1 MIKIEFKMKSITAI
15 LKNFFLLILFL
26 PSFLFAQKIETGG
39 INKHVNYERLAR
51 IDSLINNYIAHKW
64 INGATTIIVK
74 DNQLVQYKG
83 YGYADID
90 SRKLM
95 QKDELVR
102 IASQTKALTCTGIMI
117 LYEHGK
123 ILLDEPVSDFIPEFK
138 DTRVLDK
145 YNAADTTY
153 TTVPAKR
160 QITIR
165 DLLTHT
171 SGLDYPAIGSDNMK
185 AIYAKAGIPAGF
197 NTAKNGQTLLSAM
210 KELATLPLVH
220 QPGEK
225 WTYGLNYDLLG
236 CIIEVVS
243 HENLADFLREN
254 IFEPLG
260 MKDTYFNVPSSKAG
274 RLATVY
280 REDSLHHVIKWE
292 KGYFGT
298 DPDYPLVHK
307 QYFSGGA
314 DLTSTAFDYAVFLQ
328 MLLNGGTYNGH
339 EILSPR
345 SVDMMTSNQLDFS
358 YNGTDGFGLGFDI
371 VSEKG
376 AARGPKNKGSFAWG
390 GFFGSAYWA
399 DPKEHL
405 IGIIFTQ
412 QTPDSHADVMERFQN
427 MVYASLKE

>member
-1 MIKIEFKMKSITAI
+1 MKHLAANFKNVF
-15 LKNFFLLILFL
+15 LVFLLV
-26 PSFLFAQKIETGG
+26 PSLLVAQKIETSGT
-39 INKHVNYERLAR
+39 NKHVNYQRLAR
-51 IDSLINNYIAHKW
+51 IDSLVNSFIAHKW
-64 INGATTIIVK
+64 INGATTIIIK
-74 DNQLVQYKG
+74 DNQLIQNKG
-83 YGYADID
+83 YGYADVD
-90 SRKLM
+90 TRKPM
-95 QKDELVR
+95 QKDELFR

-117 LYEHGK
+117 LYEQGK

-138 DTRVLDK
+138 NMTVLDK
-145 YNAADTTY
+145 FNAADTTY
-153 TTVPAKR
+153 TTIPAKR
-160 QITIR
+160 AVTIR

-171 SGLDYPAIGSDNMK
+171 SGLDYPGIGSDDMK
-185 AIYAKAGIPAGF
+185 AIYAKAGLVAGF
-197 NTAKNGQTLLSAM
+197 NIAKEGQTLLAAM

-243 HENLADFLREN
+243 HQSLADFLREN
-254 IFEPLG
+254 VFEPLG
-260 MKDTYFNVPSSKAG
+260 MKDTYFNVPSSKAA

-292 KGYFGT
+292 NGYFGA
-298 DPDYPLVHK
+298 DPNYPLAHK
-307 QYFSGGA
+307 TYFSGGA

-339 EILSPR
+339 QILSPA
-345 SVDMMTSNQLDFS
+345 SVRMMTSNQLDFP

-376 AARGPKNKGSFAWG
+376 AARGPKSQGSFAWG
-390 GFFGSAYWA
+390 GFFGSSYWA

-405 IGIIFTQ
+405 IAIIFTQ
-412 QTPDSHADVMERFQN
+412 QSPDSHADVMERFQN

>member
-1 MIKIEFKMKSITAI
+1 MNKIIPLFKNALMV
-15 LKNFFLLILFL
+15 
-26 PSFLFAQKIETGG
+26 FLFVPSLLCAQNIKTG
-39 INKHVNYERLAR
+39 IKNSHVNYERLDR
-51 IDSLINNYIAHKW
+51 IDSLVNSYIAHKW
-64 INGATTIIVK
+64 INGAATIVIK
-74 DNQLVQYKG
+74 DNQLIQNKG
-83 YGYADID
+83 YGYADVD
-90 SRKLM
+90 SKKVM
-95 QKDELVR
+95 QKDELFR
-102 IASQTKALTCTGIMI
+102 IASQTKAVTCVGIMI
-117 LYEHGK
+117 LYEQGK
-123 ILLDEPVSDFIPEFK
+123 ILLDEPVSDFISEFK
-138 DTRVLDK
+138 NMTVLDK
-145 YNAADTTY
+145 FNAADTTY

-160 QITIR
+160 AVTIR

-171 SGLDYPAIGSDNMK
+171 SGLDYAGIGSDAMK
-185 AIYAKAGIPAGF
+185 AIYAKAGITPGF
-197 NTAKNGQTLLSAM
+197 NMAKSGQTLLAAM
-210 KELATLPLVH
+210 KKLGALPLVH

-243 HENLADFLREN
+243 HENLADFFRKN

-260 MKDTYFNVPSSKAG
+260 MKDTYFNVPQSKAA

-328 MLLNGGTYNGH
+328 MLLNGGTYNGR

-345 SVDMMTSNQLDFS
+345 TVEMMTSNQLDFS

-376 AARGPKNKGSFAWG
+376 AARGPESQGTFSWG
-390 GFFGSAYWA
+390 GFFGSSYWA

-412 QTPDSHADVMERFQN
+412 QTPDSHADVMKRFQN
-427 MVYASLKE
+427 MVYASLKN

>member
-1 MIKIEFKMKSITAI
+1 MNKVIALFKNALIA
-15 LKNFFLLILFL
+15 FLLV
-26 PSFLFAQKIETGG
+26 PSLLCAQNIKTG
-39 INKHVNYERLAR
+39 IKNARVNYERLAR
-51 IDSLINNYIAHKW
+51 IDSLVNSYIAHKW
-64 INGATTIIVK
+64 INGAATIIIK
-74 DNQLVQYKG
+74 DNQLIQNKG

-90 SRKLM
+90 SKKQM
-95 QKDELVR
+95 QKDELFR
-102 IASQTKALTCTGIMI
+102 IASQTKAVTCVGIMI
-117 LYEHGK
+117 LYEQGK
-123 ILLDEPVSDFIPEFK
+123 ILLNEPVSDFIPEFK
-138 DTRVLDK
+138 NMTVLDK
-145 YNAADTTY
+145 FNAADTTY

-171 SGLDYPAIGSDNMK
+171 SGLDYAGIGSDAMK
-185 AIYAKAGIPAGF
+185 AIYAKAGITPGF
-197 NTAKNGQTLLSAM
+197 NMAKNGQTLLSAM
-210 KELATLPLVH
+210 KELGTLPLVH

-236 CIIEVVS
+236 FIIEVVS
-243 HENLADFLREN
+243 HENLADFFRKN

-260 MKDTYFNVPSSKAG
+260 MKDTYFNVPQYKAA

-298 DPDYPLVHK
+298 DPDYPLAHK
-307 QYFSGGA
+307 KYFSGGA

-345 SVDMMTSNQLDFS
+345 TVEMMTSNQLDFS

-376 AARGPKNKGSFAWG
+376 AARGAKSEGTFSWG
-390 GFFGSAYWA
+390 GFFGSSYWA

-427 MVYASLKE
+427 MVYASLKN

>member
-1 MIKIEFKMKSITAI
+1 MKRMVTIFR
-15 LKNFFLLILFL
+15 NVFLI
-26 PSFLFAQKIETGG
+26 FLFIPSQLAAQKIETGG
-39 INKHVNYERLAR
+39 QNKQVNYERLAR
-51 IDSLINNYIAHKW
+51 IDSLVSSYIAEKW
-64 INGATTIIVK
+64 INGAKAIIIK
-74 DNQLVQYKG
+74 DNQLIQNKG
-83 YGYADID
+83 YGYADVD
-90 SRKLM
+90 SKKLM

-102 IASQTKALTCTGIMI
+102 IASQTKAITCTGTMI
-117 LYEHGK
+117 LYEQGK
-123 ILLDEPVSDFIPEFK
+123 ILLEEPVSDFIQEFK
-138 DTRVLDK
+138 NTTVLDK
-145 YNAADTTY
+145 FNAADSSY

-197 NTAKNGQTLLSAM
+197 NMAKNGQTLLSAM
-210 KELATLPLVH
+210 KKLATLPLVH

-236 CIIEVVS
+236 CIIEIVS
-243 HENLADFLREN
+243 HENLADFFREN

-260 MKDTYFNVPSSKAG
+260 MNDTYFNVPESKAD

-292 KGYFGT
+292 KGYFGA
-298 DPDYPLVHK
+298 DPDYPLAHK

-339 EILSPR
+339 QILSPATVR
-345 SVDMMTSNQLDFS
+345 MMTSNQLDFS

-376 AARGPKNKGSFAWG
+376 AARGPRSKGSFSWG
-390 GFFGSAYWA
+390 GFFGSSYWA
-399 DPKEHL
+399 DPSEHL

-412 QTPDSHADVMERFQN
+412 QSPDAHADIMERFQN

>member
-1 MIKIEFKMKSITAI
+1 MKQIAVI
-15 LKNFFLLILFL
+15 FRNVFLM
-26 PSFLFAQKIETGG
+26 FLFIPSLLLAQKIETGG
-39 INKHVNYERLAR
+39 NNKQVNYERLAR
-51 IDSLINNYIAHKW
+51 IDSLVNSYIAHKW
-64 INGATTIIVK
+64 INGATTIIIK
-74 DNQLVQYKG
+74 DNQLVQNKG
-83 YGYADID
+83 YGYADVD
-90 SRKLM
+90 SKKPM
-95 QKDELVR
+95 QKDELFR
-102 IASQTKALTCTGIMI
+102 IASQTKVITCTGIMI
-117 LYEHGK
+117 LYEQGK
-123 ILLDEPVSDFIPEFK
+123 ILLNEPVSDFIPEFK
-138 DTRVLDK
+138 SMTVLDK
-145 YNAADTTY
+145 FNAADTTY

-171 SGLDYPAIGSDNMK
+171 SGLDYPGIGSEDMK

-197 NTAKNGQTLLSAM
+197 NMAKKGQTLLSAM
-210 KELATLPLVH
+210 QELATLPLVH

-243 HENLADFLREN
+243 HENLANFLSEN

-298 DPDYPLVHK
+298 DPEYPLAHK

-339 EILSPR
+339 EILSTR

>member
-1 MIKIEFKMKSITAI
+1 MNQIIALFKNALMA
-15 LKNFFLLILFL
+15 
-26 PSFLFAQKIETGG
+26 FLFVPSLLCAQNIETGRK
-39 INKHVNYERLAR
+39 NRHVNYERLAR
-51 IDSLINNYIAHKW
+51 IDSLVNSYVAHKW
-64 INGATTIIVK
+64 INGATTIIIK
-74 DNQLVQYKG
+74 DNQLVQNKG

-90 SRKLM
+90 SKKLM
-95 QKDELVR
+95 QKDELFR
-102 IASQTKALTCTGIMI
+102 IASQTKAITCTGIMI
-117 LYEHGK
+117 LYEQGK
-123 ILLDEPVSDFIPEFK
+123 ILLNEPVSDFIPEFK
-138 DTRVLDK
+138 KMTVLDK
-145 YNAADTTY
+145 FNAADTTY

-160 QITIR
+160 QITIH

-171 SGLDYPAIGSDNMK
+171 SGLDYPGIGSDAMK
-185 AIYAKAGIPAGF
+185 AIYAKAGITPGF
-197 NTAKNGQTLLSAM
+197 NMAKNGKTLLSAM
-210 KELATLPLVH
+210 KELAILPLVH

-243 HENLADFLREN
+243 HENLADFLRKN

-260 MKDTYFNVPSSKAG
+260 MKDTYFNVPQSKAA

-280 REDSLHHVIKWE
+280 REDSLHHIVKWE
-292 KGYFGT
+292 KGYFGA
-298 DPDYPLVHK
+298 DPDYPLAHK

-314 DLTSTAFDYAVFLQ
+314 DVTSTAFDYAVFLQ

-345 SVDMMTSNQLDFS
+345 TVEMMTSNQLDFS
-358 YNGTDGFGLGFDI
+358 YNGTDDFGLGFDI

-376 AARGPKNKGSFAWG
+376 AARGSKSKGTFSWG
-390 GFFGSAYWA
+390 GFFGSSYWA
-399 DPKEHL
+399 DPQQHL

-427 MVYASLKE
+427 MVYASLKK

>member
-1 MIKIEFKMKSITAI
+1 MNKIIALFKNALMA
-15 LKNFFLLILFL
+15 
-26 PSFLFAQKIETGG
+26 FLFVPSLLCAQNIKTGTK
-39 INKHVNYERLAR
+39 NNHVNYERLVR
-51 IDSLINNYIAHKW
+51 IDSLVNSYIAHKW
-64 INGATTIIVK
+64 INGATTIIIK

-90 SRKLM
+90 SKKLM

-102 IASQTKALTCTGIMI
+102 IASQTKAITCTGIMI
-117 LYEHGK
+117 LYEQGK
-123 ILLDEPVSDFIPEFK
+123 ILLNEPVSDFIPEFK
-138 DTRVLDK
+138 NMTVLDK
-145 YNAADTTY
+145 FNAADTTY

-160 QITIR
+160 PVTIH

-171 SGLDYPAIGSDNMK
+171 SGLDYPGIGSDAMK
-185 AIYAKAGIPAGF
+185 AIYAKAGITPGF
-197 NTAKNGQTLLSAM
+197 NMAKNGQTLLSAM

-243 HENLADFLREN
+243 HENLADFFRKN

-260 MKDTYFNVPSSKAG
+260 MKDTYFNVPQSKAP

-292 KGYFGT
+292 KGYFGA
-298 DPDYPLVHK
+298 DPDYPLAHK

-328 MLLNGGTYNGH
+328 MLLNGGAYNGH

-345 SVDMMTSNQLDFS
+345 TVEMMTSNQLDFS
-358 YNGTDGFGLGFDI
+358 YNGTNGFGLGFDI

-376 AARGPKNKGSFAWG
+376 AARGSRSEGTFGWG
-390 GFFGSAYWA
+390 GFFGSSYWA

-412 QTPDSHADVMERFQN
+412 QTPDSHADVIERFQN
-427 MVYASLKE
+427 MVYASLKK

>member
-1 MIKIEFKMKSITAI
+1 MKSMTTIFR
-15 LKNFFLLILFL
+15 NVFLIFVFI
-26 PSFLFAQKIETGG
+26 PSLLAAQKIETGAN
-39 INKHVNYERLAR
+39 NKQVNYERLAR
-51 IDSLINNYIAHKW
+51 IDSLVNSYIAHKW
-64 INGATTIIVK
+64 INGATTIIIK
-74 DNQLVQYKG
+74 DNQLIQNKG
-83 YGYADID
+83 YGYADVD
-90 SRKLM
+90 SKKLM
-95 QKDELVR
+95 QKNELFR
-102 IASQTKALTCTGIMI
+102 IASQTKAITCTGIMI
-117 LYEHGK
+117 LYEQGK
-123 ILLDEPVSDFIPEFK
+123 ILLDEPVSDFIPEYK
-138 DTRVLDK
+138 SMQVLDK
-145 YNAADTTY
+145 FNAADTTY
-153 TTVPAKR
+153 TTIPANR
-160 QITIR
+160 PVTIR

-171 SGLDYPAIGSDNMK
+171 SGLDYPGIGSDAMK
-185 AIYAKAGIPAGF
+185 AIYAKAEITPGF
-197 NTAKNGQTLLSAM
+197 NMAKKGQTLLSAM

-243 HENLADFLREN
+243 HENLADFFREN

-260 MKDTYFNVPSSKAG
+260 MNDTYFNVPRSKAA

-292 KGYFGT
+292 KGYFGA
-298 DPDYPLVHK
+298 DPDYPLAHK

-314 DLTSTAFDYAVFLQ
+314 DLTSTAFNYVVFLQ

-339 EILSPR
+339 QILSPATVR
-345 SVDMMTSNQLDFS
+345 MMTSNQLDFS

-376 AARGPKNKGSFAWG
+376 AARGPKSEGTFAWG

-412 QTPDSHADVMERFQN
+412 QSPDSHGDVMERFQN
-427 MVYASLKE
+427 MVYAALKE

>member
-1 MIKIEFKMKSITAI
+1 MKRTVAI
-15 LKNFFLLILFL
+15 LRNVFLMSLFM
-26 PSFLFAQKIETGG
+26 PSLLVAQKIETGG
-39 INKHVNYERLAR
+39 SNKQVNYERLAR
-51 IDSLINNYIAHKW
+51 IDSLVNSYIAQKW

-83 YGYADID
+83 YGYADVD
-90 SRKLM
+90 SKKQM

-102 IASQTKALTCTGIMI
+102 IASQTKAITCTGIMI
-117 LYEHGK
+117 LYEQGK
-123 ILLDEPVSDFIPEFK
+123 ILLGEPVSDFIPEFK
-138 DTRVLDK
+138 NMTVLDK
-145 YNAADTTY
+145 FNAADTTF

-160 QITIR
+160 PVTIR

-171 SGLDYPAIGSDNMK
+171 SGLDYPGIGSDNMK
-185 AIYAKAGIPAGF
+185 AIYAKAGIAAGF
-197 NTAKNGQTLLSAM
+197 NIAKDGQTLLSAM
-210 KELATLPLVH
+210 KKLSTLPLIH

-236 CIIEVVS
+236 CIIEIVS
-243 HENLADFLREN
+243 HENLADFFRKN

-260 MKDTYFNVPSSKAG
+260 MNDTYFNVPESKAA

-292 KGYFGT
+292 KGYFGA
-298 DPDYPLVHK
+298 DPDYPLAHK

-339 EILSPR
+339 QILSPATVR
-345 SVDMMTSNQLDFS
+345 MMTSNQLDFS
-358 YNGTDGFGLGFDI
+358 YNGTNGFGLGFDI

-376 AARGPKNKGSFAWG
+376 AARGPKNKGSFSWG
-390 GFFGSAYWA
+390 GFFGSSYWA

-412 QTPDSHADVMERFQN
+412 QSPDSHADVMERFQN
-427 MVYASLKE
+427 MVYAALKE